1 MSEFYVY
8 NSNRERIGLLQI
20 VESVQWL
27 EMYQSPGEVKIVARA
42 TPDNLEMLID
52 GNRIYRA
59 GGDTCALIS
68 QVAIDDAET
77 GTTITAR
84 GRMTSELLSTRV
96 VMATEIID
104 NAEEGMYTL
113 YGRNQRSLPIIV
125 GGAEGYDEKTS
136 TEITWG
142 SVLEAVEKLAQ
153 LSGLGFK
160 VVFNSD
166 SGEETFKV
174 YRGVDRSIGDS
185 ADYIGYFGTDMDNV
199 QSASIVSGSSNY
211 KNVAVVAGA
220 GEGADRVI
228 RIVSLGHVTGENRRE
243 LYVDARDLQRNYQV
257 ATPTGDYDDNGNP
270 IYEYENL
277 TYTDAEYNAL
287 LDDRGREKLAEHLRD
302 VSISCAVTQTN
313 IIYGRDYYLGDRVP
327 VKLPE
332 IGIYATARISAA
344 TTIWERGGTRTTVT
358 LNDIRL
364 MEVI

>member
-8 NSNRERIGLLQI
+8 NAKREKIGLLQN

-42 TPDNLEMLID
+42 TPDNLEMLTD

-84 GRMTSELLSTRV
+84 GCMTTELLNTRV
-96 VMATEIID
+96 VMATENIV
-104 NAEEGMYTL
+104 NVEEGMYAL
-113 YGRNQRSLPIIV
+113 YRRNRRTLPIIV
-125 GGAEGYDEKTS
+125 GRSTGYEEKTN

-153 LSGLGFK
+153 LSGLGIK
-160 VVFNSD
+160 VVFD
-166 SGEETFKV
+166 PGSGDETFVV
-174 YRGVDRSIGDS
+174 YKGIDRTNDDSI
-185 ADYIGYFGTDMDNV
+185 DYIGYFGTDMDNV
-199 QSASIVSGSSNY
+199 QSASVVSGSSDY
-211 KNVAVVAGA
+211 KNVAVVVGA
-220 GEGADRVI
+220 GEGADRAV
-228 RIVSLGHVTGENRRE
+228 RIVSLGYVTGENRRE

-257 ATPTGDYDDNGNP
+257 ATPTGEYDDNGNP
-270 IYEYENL
+270 IYDYTSA

-287 LDDRGREKLAEHLRD
+287 LDDRGRKKLAENLRD
-302 VSISCAVTQTN
+302 VSISCAVTQVG
-313 IIYGRDYYLGDRVP
+313 IVYGRDYYLGDRVP

-332 IGIYATARISAA
+332 INIYTTARISAA
-344 TTIWERGGTRTTVT
+344 TTIWERGGTRTKVT
-358 LNDIRL
+358 LDDI
-364 MEVI
+364 EVI